1 MRTLIVA
8 FVAATLLGC
17 TGSGTESDS
26 VADGADSNDAG
37 TVVIVQTNLGAIE
50 IELYPDKAPATV
62 ENFLEYVDDE
72 FYDGTVFHRVIED
85 FMIQGGGYDADKNKK
100 PTREPIK
107 NEADNGL
114 KNTSGTVAMARTSV
128 PDSATSQFFINV
140 ADNEFLDFKSA
151 TPTGYGY
158 AVFGKVI
165 SGIDVVETIETTP
178 TVKGQGAFKQ
188 SPEEPVVIESIR
200 RK

>member
-17 TGSGTESDS
+17 TGSGTDPDS
-26 VADGADSNDAG
+26 EVDGGGNDSAP
-37 TVVIVQTNLGAIE
+37 VVIIQTNLGAIE

-62 ENFLEYVDDE
+62 DNFLEYVDDE
-72 FYDGTVFHRVIED
+72 FYDGTVFHRIIED
-85 FMIQGGGYDADKNKK
+85 FMIQGGGYDTDENKK
-100 PTREPIK
+100 PTREPVK

-114 KNTSGTVAMARTSV
+114 NNATGTVAMARTSV

-158 AVFGKVI
+158 AVFGKVV
-165 SGIDVVETIETTP
+165 SGIDVVEKIETAP
-178 TVKGQGAFKQ
+178 IVDGQGPFKQ
-188 SPEEPVVIESIR
+188 SPKETVIIETIR

>member
-17 TGSGTESDS
+17 TGSGTDPDS
-26 VADGADSNDAG
+26 EADGGGNDSAP
-37 TVVIVQTNLGAIE
+37 VVIVQTNLGAIE
-50 IELYPDKAPATV
+50 IELYPDKAPTTV
-62 ENFLEYVDDE
+62 ENFLQYVDDE

-85 FMIQGGGYDADKNKK
+85 FMIQGGGYDTDENKK
-100 PTREPIK
+100 PTREPVK

-114 KNTSGTVAMARTSV
+114 KNTTGTVAMARTSV

-158 AVFGKVI
+158 AVFGKVV
-165 SGIDVVETIETTP
+165 SGIDVVETIETAP
-178 TVKGQGAFKQ
+178 IVKGQGAFKQ
-188 SPEEPVVIESIR
+188 SPEETVVIETIR

>member
-8 FVAATLLGC
+8 FVAATVLGC
-17 TGSGTESDS
+17 TGPGTEPDSGT
-26 VADGADSNDAG
+26 DGTGNDLG
-37 TVVIVQTNLGAIE
+37 TVVIVQTNMGAIE
-50 IELYPDKAPATV
+50 IELYPDEAPATV

-85 FMIQGGGYDADKNKK
+85 FMIQGGGYDSDQNKK
-100 PTREPIK
+100 PTREPVK

-114 KNTSGTVAMARTSV
+114 KNTTGTVAMARTSV

-165 SGIDVVETIETTP
+165 SGIDVVEAIETAP
-178 TVKGQGAFKQ
+178 IVEGQGAFKQ
-188 SPEEPVVIESIR
+188 SPKETVIIESIR